1 MKVNSNQQGMKNST
15 FIPDF
20 ALANIKIGCCYLPR
34 VQLDEF
40 NLLFNTMG
48 ASFSLVT
55 EEALEIIKQWTGVQ
69 QIWKHQ
75 AKTQRSK
82 KKTNPGGS
90 TVPALLQ
97 DSEPIQAAGCH
108 HWCKGKR
115 YLFSEPMGKSIVSYS
130 FSKWKNSYVLDVLEV
145 FSLTFYSCIENKNQ
159 DTHC

>member
-82 KKTNPGGS
+82 KKPTQEE
-90 TVPALLQ
+90 VLYLLCSKIVSQ
-97 DSEPIQAAGCH
+97 YRQQAAITDAKANAICFQNLWG
-108 HWCKGKR
+108 
-115 YLFSEPMGKSIVSYS
+115 
-130 FSKWKNSYVLDVLEV
+130 N
-145 FSLTFYSCIENKNQ
+145 
-159 DTHC
+159 